1 MTIDYDEMSKQIL
14 DLDPE
19 VRFAGVVNSKG
30 EMVAGGHKENVEQ
43 MLVGDEVGMAI
54 HYAIQKAELF
64 TNLAYKI
71 GRERSSI
78 TEYEKVT
85 LISIPISSQELFLV
99 STEPH
104 ADYLKIVDTVLSVLD
119 SQKGN

>member
-1 MTIDYDEMSKQIL
+1 MAINYDELSQQIL
-14 DLDPE
+14 DLDSQ
-19 VRFAGVVNSKG
+19 VRFAGVANSKG
-30 EMVAGGHKENVEQ
+30 LMVVGGHKENVEQ

-85 LISIPISSQELFLV
+85 LISIPINSQELFLV

-104 ADYLKIVDTVLSVLD
+104 ADYLKIVDTVHSVLD
-119 SQKGN
+119 FQKDN

>member
-1 MTIDYDEMSKQIL
+1 MAINYDELFQQIF
-14 DLDPE
+14 DLDSQ
-19 VRFAGVVNSKG
+19 VRFVGVANSKG
-30 EMVAGGHKENVEQ
+30 VMVAGEHKENVEQ

-85 LISIPISSQELFLV
+85 LISIPINSQELFLV

-104 ADYLKIVDTVLSVLD
+104 ADYLKIVDTVHSVLD
-119 SQKGN
+119 FQKDN

>member
-1 MTIDYDEMSKQIL
+1 MAINYDELFQQIF
-14 DLDPE
+14 DLDSQ
-19 VRFAGVVNSKG
+19 VRFVGVANSKG
-30 EMVAGGHKENVEQ
+30 VMVAGEHKENVEQ

-64 TNLAYKI
+64 TNLAHKI

-85 LISIPISSQELFLV
+85 LISIPINSQELFLV

-104 ADYLKIVDTVLSVLD
+104 ADYLKIVDTVHSVLD
-119 SQKGN
+119 FQKDN

>member
-1 MTIDYDEMSKQIL
+1 MAINYDELSQQIL
-14 DLDPE
+14 DLDSQ
-19 VRFAGVVNSKG
+19 VRFAGVANSKG
-30 EMVAGGHKENVEQ
+30 VMVAGGHKENVEQ

-85 LISIPISSQELFLV
+85 LISIPINSQELFLV

-104 ADYLKIVDTVLSVLD
+104 ADYLEIVDTVLSVLD
-119 SQKGN
+119 SQKDN